1 MLIVS
6 FAATRDVNNSV
17 IALQKD
23 IIAAQTSIKAAS
35 DVLVEQ
41 KQKLANAGAEFAYA
55 TRTLTNARSKLKAA
69 TSRLDKARGD
79 YEGLTKATIDAR
91 SKLEAT
97 APLLEKARGDYEGLT
112 RM

>member
-41 KQKLANAGAEFAYA
+41 KQKLANAGAEFAFA
-55 TRTLTNARSKLKAA
+55 TRTLTNPRSKLKAA

-79 YEGLTKATIDAR
+79 YEGLTKAANYAR

-97 APLLEKARGDYEGLT
+97 APLLERLEATMKG
-112 RM
+112 

>member
-41 KQKLANAGAEFAYA
+41 KQKLTEFALA
-55 TRTLTNARSKLKAA
+55 TRTLTNARSKLEAA

-79 YEGLTKATIDAR
+79 YEGLTKATTNAE
-91 SKLEAT
+91 SKLTTAT
-97 APLLEKARGDYEGLT
+97 SLSSGTKSRHQISHGA
-112 RM
+112 